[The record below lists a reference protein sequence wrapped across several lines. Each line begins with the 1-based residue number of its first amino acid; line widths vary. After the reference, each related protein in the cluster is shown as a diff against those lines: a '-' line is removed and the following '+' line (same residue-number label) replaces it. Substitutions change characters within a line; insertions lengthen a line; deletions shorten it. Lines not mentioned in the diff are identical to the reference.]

1 MEVVSLSESVSP
13 TTRKRS
19 ISFSF
24 TPDNN
29 NNTTTN
35 HAAAAKL
42 DAVAKAKCA
51 ELNKDSPLKRRRRQR
66 LLNVA
71 SCSSDSVA
79 QQHFVLL
86 AQLSHTP
93 RHQFATANSNVLK
106 NRYPNILAN
115 ESTRVRLARSN
126 AASLSLSLLQT
137 DYINANHIQLDNS
150 PSKFILVCRFPL
162 VSRFFFFF
170 RLDFFFSET
179 SANIT
184 HKPFIFPNFC
194 FQFSYKYLF
203 QLLFWLFGKNS
214 TTRSTHITNLWKSRK
229 KWNFQLIFFDFL
241 IFQTLELEIFN
252 FFKIISN

>member
-1 MEVVSLSESVSP
+1 MDYFFFFKKNFKKKPTFSSSEIGKKVFLQSRRRVSKVGNFQRIMEVVSLSESVSP

-29 NNTTTN
+29 NNNNN

-51 ELNKDSPLKRRRRQR
+51 EFNKDSPLKRRRRQR

-150 PSKFILVCRFPL
+150 PSKFILIFGQCVLKTKPMLLF
-162 VSRFFFFF
+162 VSRISITVVQMYISHLKIVRR
-170 RLDFFFSET
+170 RLAHLT
-179 SANIT
+179 L
-184 HKPFIFPNFC
+184 K
-194 FQFSYKYLF
+194 
-203 QLLFWLFGKNS
+203 LLIK
-214 TTRSTHITNLWKSRK
+214 
-229 KWNFQLIFFDFL
+229 
-241 IFQTLELEIFN
+241 
-252 FFKIISN
+252 